1 MDVGIYSLNACRYLT
16 GEEPAMLSATWSVI
30 DGDGRFK
37 DVEENVSW
45 TMKFPSGVVASCN
58 TTYGAP
64 MPGFYGCTDR
74 KASSKWTT
82 RSAMKGFV

>member
-16 GEEPAMLSATWSVI
+16 GEEPARLSATWSVI

-58 TTYGAP
+58 TRTERPCRLLPGA
-64 MPGFYGCTDR
+64 R
-74 KASSKWTT
+74 IERRA
-82 RSAMKGFV
+82 RSGRRVQL